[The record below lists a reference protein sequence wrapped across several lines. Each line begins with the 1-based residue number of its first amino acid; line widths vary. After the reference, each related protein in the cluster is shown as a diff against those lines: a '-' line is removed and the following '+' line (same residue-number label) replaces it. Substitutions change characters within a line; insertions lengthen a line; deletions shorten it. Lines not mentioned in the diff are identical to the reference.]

1 MGVTAALALGASLAT
16 APAAW
21 VAVGDGIPQPLGG
34 LKGDATRGAAL
45 VADRA
50 RSLCLLC
57 HQAAVQGP
65 HAPAALQ
72 GNVSTDL
79 RGAGTR
85 WSTAQ
90 LRLRVADSRHLNPA
104 SPMPTMHPAHADAA
118 ADTAARVPAPTRGL
132 PVLSAQELEDIVA
145 WLETQR

>member
-1 MGVTAALALGASLAT
+1 MIAALALAATQAT

-21 VAVGDGIPQPLGG
+21 VAVGDGIPEPLGG
-34 LKGDATRGAAL
+34 LQGDATRGAAL
-45 VADRA
+45 VADRGK
-50 RSLCLLC
+50 SLCLLC

-72 GNVSTDL
+72 GT
-79 RGAGTR
+79 
-85 WSTAQ
+85 
-90 LRLRVADSRHLNPA
+90 
-104 SPMPTMHPAHADAA
+104 
-118 ADTAARVPAPTRGL
+118 

>member
-1 MGVTAALALGASLAT
+1 MAALALGASMAT

-21 VAVGDGIPQPLGG
+21 VAVGDGIPLPVGG
-34 LKGDATRGAAL
+34 LSGDATRGAAL
-45 VADRA
+45 MADRG

-79 RGAGTR
+79 SGAGAR

-90 LRLRVADSRHLNPA
+90 LRLRVADSRQLNPA
-104 SPMPTMHPAHADAA
+104 SPMPTMHPAR
-118 ADTAARVPAPTRGL
+118 ADTAADANARVPAAARGR

>member
-1 MGVTAALALGASLAT
+1 MIAALALSASLAT
-16 APAAW
+16 GPVAW
-21 VAVGDGIPQPLGG
+21 VAVGDGIPEPLGG
-34 LKGDATRGAAL
+34 HRGDAARGAAL
-45 VADRA
+45 VADRGKT
-50 RSLCLLC
+50 LCLLC
-57 HQAAVQGP
+57 HQAAVAGP

-72 GNVSTDL
+72 GNLSTDL

-85 WSTAQ
+85 WTAAQ

-104 SPMPTMHPAHADAA
+104 SPMPTMHARRTDAQDDA
-118 ADTAARVPAPTRGL
+118 TARVGAPWRGQ